1 MDGLRRQSLCFLLVT
16 ALLLGCSLAPST
28 TPTPLKSVT
37 FVSPTPSAINV
48 LNLCAAI
55 GEGYMAE
62 EGINATFEAL
72 DGPAAF
78 GAVVAGQAAIGISG
92 PGPLFSAKARGE
104 SPVMIYNHFPQAIF
118 GLVVED
124 DSAVQTPADLAGMVI
139 GVGALDS
146 AEVAFAGSIMSDAG
160 LGEGDF
166 DFLAVG
172 DGGLATAAFERGDI
186 GAYAGSVFD
195 QATMNHRGISLR
207 EITPEKFL
215 SRFGAGIY
223 TLQSTIDSDREMIAG
238 FVRALLRGQEFAA
251 ANKDRTL
258 EHCATL
264 NPEEGSDREFAS
276 ALFDA
281 ILARMQP
288 LGGLPVGVYSDEP
301 WQAWHDSLVAAGE
314 LEEPLAGLNEMWT
327 NEFAEA
333 AHQD

>member
-1 MDGLRRQSLCFLLVT
+1 MDGLRRKSVYFVLVASLL
-16 ALLLGCSLAPST
+16 AGCSLAPA
-28 TPTPLKSVT
+28 TPPPLKDVI
-37 FVSPTPSAINV
+37 FVSPTPSAVNA

-78 GAVVAGQAAIGISG
+78 GAVVAGQADIGLSG

-104 SPVMIYNHFPQAIF
+104 SPVMFYNHFPQAIF
-118 GLVVED
+118 GLVVQD
-124 DSAVQTPADLAGMVI
+124 DSSVQTPADLAGMVI

-146 AEVAFAGSIMSDAG
+146 AEVAFAGAIMSDAG
-160 LGEGDF
+160 LSESDF
-166 DFLAVG
+166 EFLAVG
-172 DGGLATAAFERGDI
+172 DGGIATAAFERGDI
-186 GAYAGSVFD
+186 HAYAGSVFD
-195 QATMNHRGISLR
+195 QATMNFRGLSLR

-223 TLQSTIDSDREMIAG
+223 TLQSTIDSDREMIAS
-238 FVRALLRGQEFAA
+238 FARALLRGQEFAA
-251 ANKDRTL
+251 SNKDRTL

-288 LGGLPVGVYSDEP
+288 LGGLPAGVYAAEA
-301 WQAWHDSLVAAGE
+301 WQAWHDSLLEAGE